1 MSGKPNKPA
10 GGPPMGGPGHGPG
23 GRHARAMG
31 GKPKETKQTIK
42 RLLGYLGKDKKHV
55 IIALVCVVI
64 SSLSTLAGSYMLSP
78 IINGITETYDKASKA
93 AGDAGIIINEGL
105 KTLGLGILLMLAI
118 YGIGVI
124 SMYLQQRIM
133 IGVSQRALM
142 TLRKDLFDHIQT
154 LPRPK
159 SGTHEKHRNVNV
171 AFFTLHPILFF
182 FRISFTD
189 RFHVQSQNIIC
200 RYLKFLRCPNQNIA
214 ADGLCFSI

>member
-78 IINGITETYDKASKA
+78 IINGITETS
-93 AGDAGIIINEGL
+93 
-105 KTLGLGILLMLAI
+105 
-118 YGIGVI
+118 
-124 SMYLQQRIM
+124 R
-133 IGVSQRALM
+133 R
-142 TLRKDLFDHIQT
+142 
-154 LPRPK
+154 
-159 SGTHEKHRNVNV
+159 
-171 AFFTLHPILFF
+171 
-182 FRISFTD
+182 
-189 RFHVQSQNIIC
+189 C
-200 RYLKFLRCPNQNIA
+200 RCHYQ
-214 ADGLCFSI
+214 

>member
-93 AGDAGIIINEGL
+93 AGDAGVIINEGL

-133 IGVSQRALM
+133 IGVSARALK
-142 TLRKDLFDHIQT
+142 TLRKDLFD
-154 LPRPK
+154 
-159 SGTHEKHRNVNV
+159 
-171 AFFTLHPILFF
+171 
-182 FRISFTD
+182 IS
-189 RFHVQSQNIIC
+189 RLC
-200 RYLKFLRCPNQNIA
+200 RYVIFTPMQPEI
-214 ADGLCFSI
+214 S